1 MLPRLPDY
9 TAHASWYPRSVAE
22 VSTEVASPAR
32 RQERRPWTQAWIDAV
47 PIAPAW
53 AGFAFAAGHVLLG
66 ALYFVV
72 FVAPRIGAAWPA
84 YQDQSVLLGTSVFA
98 LIIGYATASLAYARR
113 GHEATLRDLRPA
125 MGCNDAEFSTLR
137 RDALHFQMPALR
149 RIGLIA
155 AIVAMVGT
163 IFTTDAAQRMS
174 HSALVWNL
182 WQNALFS
189 WLLARTIAH
198 DLTVSGVFSR
208 ATERHAEIEL
218 FDLTPLMPLAGRG
231 LQSALLIVLAIS
243 VFSLLL
249 GTGNPSPLVPVTQA
263 GTVLLAAFALVLP
276 SLGVRR
282 RVRAAKRDE
291 QARLS
296 AELRAIRAQG
306 AATEE
311 PKRRE
316 IESRLATLL
325 ALKQHVG
332 AAREWPFD
340 LGTLGRFLLYA
351 VIGVGSWLG
360 AATVE
365 RLLDLLLG

>member
-1 MLPRLPDY
+1 M
-9 TAHASWYPRSVAE
+9 AE
-22 VSTEVASPAR
+22 VSTAATCAAHGQAP
-32 RQERRPWTQAWIDAV
+32 RPWTQAWIDAL

-53 AGFAFAAGHVLLG
+53 VGCGFAAGHVLLG
-66 ALYFVV
+66 ALYFAV
-72 FVAPRIGAAWPA
+72 FVAPRISAAWPA
-84 YQDQSVLLGTSVFA
+84 YQDQGVLLSTSVFA
-98 LIIGYATASLAYARR
+98 LIIGYATAALAYARR
-113 GHEATLRDLRPA
+113 GHETTLRDLRPVL
-125 MGCNDAEFSTLR
+125 GCNDAELSALQREVR
-137 RDALHFQMPALR
+137 RFHMAALR
-149 RIGLIA
+149 RTGLIA
-155 AIVAMVGT
+155 AIGAILAT
-163 IFTTDAAQRMS
+163 YFTTNAAQRLG
-174 HSALVWNL
+174 HPALLWVL
-182 WQNALFS
+182 WQNALVS

-198 DLTVSGVFSR
+198 DLRVSRVFSR

-218 FDLTPLMPLAGRG
+218 FDLTPLTPLAGRG
-231 LQSALLIVLAIS
+231 LQSALLIVVAIS
-243 VFSLLL
+243 LFSLFL
-249 GTGNPSPLVPVTQA
+249 GTGDPSPLVPLTQTF
-263 GTVLLAAFALVLP
+263 TVLLAAFALILP

-291 QARLS
+291 SVRLS
-296 AELRAIRAQG
+296 EELRAIRAQG
-306 AATEE
+306 APTEA
-311 PKRRE
+311 PKKRE

>member
-1 MLPRLPDY
+1 M
-9 TAHASWYPRSVAE
+9 
-22 VSTEVASPAR
+22 
-32 RQERRPWTQAWIDAV
+32 
-47 PIAPAW
+47 PIAPVW
-53 AGFAFAAGHVLLG
+53 VGCAFAAGNVLLG
-66 ALYFVV
+66 ALYFAV
-72 FVAPRIGAAWPA
+72 FVAPRIGATWSA
-84 YQDQSVLLGTSVFA
+84 YQDQGTLLATSVFA

-125 MGCNDAEFSTLR
+125 MGCDDAEFSALQREVLR
-137 RDALHFQMPALR
+137 FQMAPLR

-155 AIVAMVGT
+155 ASVAIVGT
-163 IFTTDAAQRMS
+163 YLTTDAAQRMS

-198 DLTVSGVFSR
+198 DLRVSGAFSR
-208 ATERHAEIEL
+208 AVESHAEIEL
-218 FDLTPLMPLAGRG
+218 FDLTPLTPLAGRG

-243 VFSLLL
+243 FFSLLL
-249 GTGNPSPLVPVTQA
+249 GTGDPSPLVPVTQTA
-263 GTVLLAAFALVLP
+263 TVLLAAFALVLP

-282 RVRAAKRDE
+282 RVRAAKADE
-291 QARLS
+291 LAGLS
-296 AELRAIRAQG
+296 AELRAIRARG
-306 AATEE
+306 VATEG
-311 PKRRE
+311 PKGWE

-325 ALKQHVG
+325 ALKQHVA

-360 AATVE
+360 AATAE

>member
-1 MLPRLPDY
+1 M
-9 TAHASWYPRSVAE
+9 S
-22 VSTEVASPAR
+22 
-32 RQERRPWTQAWIDAV
+32 
-47 PIAPAW
+47 
-53 AGFAFAAGHVLLG
+53 
-66 ALYFVV
+66 
-72 FVAPRIGAAWPA
+72 
-84 YQDQSVLLGTSVFA
+84 
-98 LIIGYATASLAYARR
+98 
-113 GHEATLRDLRPA
+113 
-125 MGCNDAEFSTLR
+125 
-137 RDALHFQMPALR
+137 ALR
-149 RIGLIA
+149 RVGLIV
-155 AIVAMVGT
+155 AIVGT
-163 IFTTDAAQRMS
+163 YFSTDAAQRLS
-174 HSALVWNL
+174 HPALAWNL

-189 WLLARTIAH
+189 WLLGRTIAH
-198 DLTVSGVFSR
+198 DLGVSRVFSR
-208 ATERHAEIEL
+208 AAERHAEIEL
-218 FDLTPLMPLAGRG
+218 FDLTPLTPLARRG

-243 VFSLLL
+243 LFSLFL
-249 GTGNPSPLVPVTQA
+249 GTGNPSPLVPVTQTA
-263 GTVLLAAFALVLP
+263 TVLLAAFALVLP

-291 QARLS
+291 LARL
-296 AELRAIRAQG
+296 ATELRGIRAQG
-306 AATEE
+306 AATEG

>member
-1 MLPRLPDY
+1 MAEIS
-9 TAHASWYPRSVAE
+9 TA
-22 VSTEVASPAR
+22 VASPR
-32 RQERRPWTQAWIDAV
+32 RGQEPRPWTQAWIEAV
-47 PIAPAW
+47 RFAPVW
-53 AGFAFAAGHVLLG
+53 VGCAFAAGHVLLG
-66 ALYFVV
+66 ALYFAI
-72 FVAPRIGAAWPA
+72 FVAPQVGVAWPE
-84 YQDQSVLLGTSVFA
+84 YQEQGVLLGTSVFA
-98 LIIGYATASLAYARR
+98 LIIGYATAALAYSRR
-113 GHEATLRDLRPA
+113 GHETTLRDLRPA
-125 MGCNDAEFSTLR
+125 LRCDDAELSALQR
-137 RDALHFQMPALR
+137 EVLHFDMAELR
-149 RIGLIA
+149 RIGMIA
-155 AIVAMVGT
+155 ALFAVVGT
-163 IFTTDAAQRMS
+163 YFTTDAAQRLS
-174 HSALVWNL
+174 HPALLWNL

-198 DLTVSGVFSR
+198 DLRVSRAFSR

-218 FDLTPLMPLAGRG
+218 FDLTPLTPLAGRG
-231 LQSALLIVLAIS
+231 LQSALLIVIAIS
-243 VFSLLL
+243 LFSLFL
-249 GTGNPSPLVPVTQA
+249 GTGDPSPLVPLTQTF
-263 GTVLLAAFALVLP
+263 TVLLAAFALILP

-291 QARLS
+291 SARLS
-296 AELRAIRAQG
+296 EELRAIRAQG
-306 AATEE
+306 APTEA
-311 PKRRE
+311 PKNRE